1 MTIKLLARNGNT
13 KVDKTMKATDNSV
26 FAQLSLMPTNELC
39 PSSKAAGCFEAC
51 LKTAGLASVYTSVN
65 KARQAKTDYWNTDR
79 QAFLSQLKKELTT
92 LVKYCSKHNKQ
103 GIVRLNVLSDIAWE
117 DFDIPQQFPML
128 QFYDY
133 TKRAK
138 RLTKQLPSNYR
149 LMFSYSNRKQYAKQ
163 VELAAPS
170 DAPIAVVFSGKFPK
184 TFLNRP
190 VIDGDA
196 SDWVNVNAG
205 RVVVALKAKG
215 QAKNDATG
223 FVVNSDGL
231 IAMA

>member
-1 MTIKLLARNGNT
+1 MKLLARNGNT

-39 PSSKAAGCFEAC
+39 PASKAAGCFEAC
-51 LKTAGLASVYTSVN
+51 LKSAGLASVYTSVN
-65 KARQAKTDYWNTDR
+65 KARQAKTDYWVNDR
-79 QAFLSQLKKELTT
+79 DGFIVQLKKELAT
-92 LVKYCSKHNKQ
+92 LAKYCSKHNKQ

-117 DFDIPQQFPML
+117 DYNIPQEFPTL

-133 TKRAK
+133 TKRAN
-138 RLTKQLPSNYR
+138 RLSKELPANYH
-149 LMFSYSNRKQYAKQ
+149 LMFSYSARKQYAKQ
-163 VELAAPS
+163 VDIAAPS
-170 DAPIAVVFSGKFPK
+170 NAPIAVVFSGKFPK

-190 VIDGDA
+190 VIDGDV

-215 QAKNDATG
+215 QAKHDTTG
-223 FVVNSDGL
+223 FVVNSDDL